1 MRKPVASIENTRFVM
16 LVAFVV
22 LTAIQ
27 VMLAGPVLAILESPG
42 TPIFLLFTLSM
53 LLSAAALIGVY
64 VVHRAFLQSH
74 AKGELSARQARFL
87 AECDP
92 LTGLLNRN
100 GFRARAA
107 TLLAHCDAEGTRACL
122 VQYDANNLKSIND
135 LYGHPTGDRCLINIA
150 QQIDATFP
158 DTALKA
164 RLGSDEFAV
173 LIEES
178 GLPKTI
184 GSLKAQAID
193 SAAKDLAV
201 STTVGFAFYPDDG
214 ATMHQL
220 MKAADLALIS
230 AKALANDSV
239 LAFSTHMN
247 ESFRK
252 RAWEIQ
258 GMREAIEQGEVVPYY
273 QPLIN
278 ANTLELES
286 LETLIRWNHRE
297 LGVLSPG
304 SFESAL
310 TEPAVA
316 VAMTEKV
323 LDLMLV
329 DLKNWWSEGYR
340 FSAGLNVGEYD
351 LRNANFSDM
360 IYKKLAR
367 HRLPPNALTIE
378 VTESAVNAAN
388 VRSVIPILQS
398 LRDRGFSVALD
409 DFGTGT
415 SSLTLL
421 RSLPRTAIKI
431 DKSFISDSVHD
442 TEDRAIVEAL
452 AKLGRDLNIKV
463 VAEGVETEEQVSFLK
478 GLGVQTF
485 QGFLFGKPQPASAIS
500 QNLRNWTVATP
511 NRPRS
516 VPPLISNEVADEKPP
531 RLN

>member
-1 MRKPVASIENTRFVM
+1 M

-367 HRLPPNALTIE
+367 HRLPPTALTIE

-463 VAEGVETEEQVSFLK
+463 VAEGVETEEQVTFLK

-485 QGFLFGKPQPASAIS
+485 QGFLFGKPQPANAIS

-516 VPPLISNEVADEKPP
+516 VPPLISNETPDEKPP